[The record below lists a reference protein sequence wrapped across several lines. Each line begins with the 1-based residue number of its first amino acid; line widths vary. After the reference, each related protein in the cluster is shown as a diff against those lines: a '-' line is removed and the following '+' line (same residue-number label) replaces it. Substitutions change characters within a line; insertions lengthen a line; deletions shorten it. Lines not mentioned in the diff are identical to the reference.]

1 MDRELAPH
9 QRRVFCLFGQLL
21 KPITRGSYGT
31 RASAFTIKMRDPNA
45 PLDEKLVNGAEDG
58 DFDAVAGALKQGAFV
73 DSKKKGTRLF
83 ITRRVMVGTR

>member
-1 MDRELAPH
+1 
-9 QRRVFCLFGQLL
+9 
-21 KPITRGSYGT
+21 
-31 RASAFTIKMRDPNA
+31 MRDPNA